1 MSAALA
7 VSVSVCEAKTSEWQT
22 LIDVASKA
30 ASTKHYVEAE
40 RDAQRALKLAESFDS
55 GDPRLE
61 ETLRVLGGIFSS
73 QGKHAQ
79 AVPLFQRLVAVTE
92 TTYGDDH
99 EQVALSLKSLL
110 DAGARAGKHEQ
121 DEAVCK
127 RILTIDRKEFGENH
141 SEVAEDLCLMGNVY
155 FNQKRYPESEEAYKR
170 ALQIRQYLIPVNKAT
185 VAKNLAI
192 LGELYF
198 EQGKFDQAE
207 NAYGKSLQN
216 WKNCPR
222 AAYETASAA
231 YCLGRVKIRQ
241 KKYAEAEP
249 LLLMARRN
257 FGSFAS
263 SDDNL
268 SLLKELI
275 ASYDERKMYLEEQP
289 IIEAAIRV
297 FDKSGDTTAKGL
309 WLCSLAI
316 NLIEQRKYPE
326 AAQTVAKAEAI
337 FDKLLISKDVSTS
350 KDSKEAAYWLNRVGV
365 CYWRKNHN
373 QEALQVFERVIKLD
387 GKFGQA
393 FANRSTV
400 KKEMGDILG
409 SIWDL
414 GIAKSLGCKGNN

>member
-1 MSAALA
+1 MKVICTAAVLALLAGPALA
-7 VSVSVCEAKTSEWQT
+7 QSQQPITKYGEEDKEKTTLQKSEE
-22 LIDVASKA
+22 KA
-30 ASTKHYVEAE
+30 A
-40 RDAQRALKLAESFDS
+40 
-55 GDPRLE
+55 
-61 ETLRVLGGIFSS
+61 
-73 QGKHAQ
+73 
-79 AVPLFQRLVAVTE
+79 
-92 TTYGDDH
+92 
-99 EQVALSLKSLL
+99 
-110 DAGARAGKHEQ
+110 
-121 DEAVCK
+121 
-127 RILTIDRKEFGENH
+127 
-141 SEVAEDLCLMGNVY
+141 
-155 FNQKRYPESEEAYKR
+155 EEAYKR
-170 ALQIRQYLIPVNKAT
+170 SLQIREYLIPVNKAA

-192 LGELYF
+192 LGELFF

-207 NAYGKSLQN
+207 KAYGKSLQN

-249 LLLMARRN
+249 LLLLARRN

-263 SDDNL
+263 SDDIL
-268 SLLKELI
+268 GLLKELI
-275 ASYDERKMYLEEQP
+275 ASYHEREMYREEQP
-289 IIEAAIRV
+289 IIEAAVRV
-297 FDKSGDTTAKGL
+297 FDKSSDTAARGF

-326 AAQTVAKAEAI
+326 AAEKVAKAEAI
-337 FDKLLISKDVSTS
+337 FDKLLISKDASRS
-350 KDSKEAAYWLNRVGV
+350 KNLKEAAYWLNRVGAR
-365 CYWRKNHN
+365 YWRRNHN
-373 QEALQVFERVIKLD
+373 QEALQVFDKVIQLD